1 MNLTQVPCHHRGHCL
16 CYLQILSF
24 VQLSAYAS
32 LLPLEPLCVSA
43 LVDLPLVTGPEL
55 CAGGSEGVGWVG
67 KDPHGVKGH
76 WPTAGNVG

>member
-1 MNLTQVPCHHRGHCL
+1 M
-16 CYLQILSF
+16 
-24 VQLSAYAS
+24 
-32 LLPLEPLCVSA
+32 SA

-76 WPTAGNVG
+76 WPTAGSVG